1 MSKHFDNKL
10 SKSLSFCLFLLCLP
24 REKAGVK
31 YKSAS
36 SLPFLCVVDAHTGVS
51 RRGVVDLLDKVL
63 MQMVVGSQFWME
75 SGGELMPLSDSDDVT
90 IYFG

>member
-1 MSKHFDNKL
+1 M
-10 SKSLSFCLFLLCLP
+10 
-24 REKAGVK
+24 K

-90 IYFG
+90 IYFGQDFDIRRKCAMDVWRTDERHG